1 MTSKMVGSVLTLLAT
16 LFSADNAG
24 AQTYTQMQWGMN
36 KGATPYPFGANINGT
51 WRDLGTVSAAGVWS
65 IPSSNSSFTP
75 AGTGAVT
82 TTVQD
87 KLRQTVSVIDFGADP
102 TGVADSAPA
111 FRNAI
116 KSDRDIIVPPGTYT
130 LRTTQSISNYCSL
143 NLVCAVNDPAVL
155 VENQSNFRI
164 SGYGATINVASSIA
178 YSAAFLFL
186 KANNYVVE
194 GFELNGSRSGMLPTQ
209 QNAGFALISNVD
221 WTIRDINFAS
231 GFDDLGSP
239 FVGDWLVNGHV
250 INNRLTNAGQCA
262 DFGYAW
268 NIDIVAN
275 YSVGAS
281 SSGTQAGPK
290 CWSFINDPLNINTN
304 NTGYPITQNEN
315 INLLTNYV
323 TNFNSGAYISAGR
336 GYFLSGNTWENN
348 PGALPA
354 VKGIGVY
361 IDYKAGG
368 VFPSVG
374 FPVQDVIINGDKF
387 FSNGS
392 TVAGAGV
399 LIDPSAITN
408 PSDSIKNIS
417 ISNSAFNDNA
427 NIGIYTISTAQA
439 SNFYVAG
446 NTFSGAAQTTSVNN
460 NTWSLN
466 TQFTGDNGGKYV
478 TSSNPIFQI
487 TNGGSDGGIEF
498 DNYSAANKWNWNVS
512 NATGNF
518 YLLDKTNTKFPFV
531 VNPNINTTL
540 TLASTGANVSNSV
553 TIGAAA
559 GATGALG
566 LSGTTSGTVTVKPQD
581 AAGTYNFN
589 LPTTAG
595 TSTYLLTSAGGG
607 TSPMT
612 WTSPTT
618 TINGTSCTLGSTCT
632 VPATSVF
639 PETVSGTVTSG
650 GIPYFNS
657 STQMSSSALLAQ
669 YQLVVGGGAGAAPA
683 TLGATGAAGQVLRS
697 GGAAANPSWS
707 TATFPSTATSAGT
720 ILRAD
725 GTNWAASTATYPNTT
740 AAGTLLTSATA
751 NTVTA
756 SATPTLG
763 VAGSTVGSLSFANA
777 TSGSITLQPTTGALG
792 SAVAT
797 LPANT
802 GTIAELNLAQTFTAT
817 QTVPLLY
824 TTNTNA
830 GSDAII
836 VQTNQPATSVWQ
848 QNVSN
853 SNGNWYMWDSTN
865 GKFPLVLGFNSTS
878 ALTVSSNGVNS
889 STRFIVTA
897 NLPTI
902 SACGTTPPAATAGSS
917 NNAGQFTLGTGTPT
931 ACTVT
936 FNSAYPTYAYCT
948 VTPASNYTGTYY
960 ISAQSKT
967 AFTVTLGTGTSSAVF
982 NYTCFG
988 N

>member
-1 MTSKMVGSVLTLLAT
+1 MTNRMVGSVLTLVTL
-16 LFSADNAG
+16 LFSAGAVV

-36 KGATPYPFGANINGT
+36 KGATPYTFGANINGT
-51 WRDLGTVSAAGVWS
+51 WRDLGTVTAGGVWS
-65 IPSSNSSFTP
+65 IPSSNISFTP

-116 KSDRDIIVPPGTYT
+116 KSDRNIIIPPGTYT
-130 LRTTQSISNYCSL
+130 LRTTQSLSGYCSL
-143 NLVCAVNDPAVL
+143 NLVCAINDPAVL
-155 VENQSNFRI
+155 IQDQSNFSI
-164 SGYGATINVASSIA
+164 SGYGATINVASNIA

-186 KANNYVVE
+186 KTNNYVVE
-194 GFELNGSRSGMLPTQ
+194 GFELNGSRAGMLPTQ
-209 QNAGFALISNVD
+209 QNAGFALMSNVD
-221 WTIRDINFAS
+221 WTIRNINFAS

-239 FVGDWLVNGHV
+239 FVGDWLVNGHI
-250 INNRLTNAGQCA
+250 INNRLTNPGQCA
-262 DFGYAW
+262 DFGYSW
-268 NIDIVAN
+268 NLNIVEN

-281 SSGTQAGPK
+281 SSGTQTGPK

-315 INLLTNYV
+315 INLVNNYV
-323 TNFNSGAYISAGR
+323 TNFNSGAFIAAGKK
-336 GYFLSGNTWENN
+336 YFLSGNTWDANLGAT
-348 PGALPA
+348 PG
-354 VKGIGVY
+354 VKGNGVFIY
-361 IDYKAGG
+361 YSPSGA
-368 VFPSVG
+368 FPSVG
-374 FPVQDVIINGDKF
+374 FPPQDITISGDRF
-387 FSNGS
+387 TNNGS
-392 TVAGAGV
+392 VVAGAGV
-399 LIDPSAITN
+399 LIDPSNITN
-408 PSDSIKNIS
+408 SDEIKNIT
-417 ISNSAFNDNA
+417 IVNSRFDNNA
-427 NIGIYTISTAQA
+427 NTAIWTTATAHASSFYT
-439 SNFYVAG
+439 AG
-446 NTFSGAAQTTSVNN
+446 NIYSGVAQTTNIDS
-460 NTWSLN
+460 NTWALN

-487 TNGGSDGGIEF
+487 TNGGSDGGVEF
-498 DNYSAANKWNWNVS
+498 DNYSATNKWKWNVS
-512 NATGNF
+512 NASGNF
-518 YLLDKTNTKFPFV
+518 YLLDKTNTKFPFI

-559 GATGALG
+559 GVTGALG
-566 LSGTTSGTVTVKPQD
+566 LSGTTSGTVTIKPQD

-595 TSTYLLTSAGGG
+595 TSSYLLTSAGGG

-632 VPATSVF
+632 VAATSVF

-650 GIPYFNS
+650 GVPYFNS
-657 STQMSSSALLAQ
+657 TTQMSSSALLAQ

-683 TLGATGAAGQVLRS
+683 TLGATGSAGQVLRS

-751 NTVTA
+751 NAVTA

-777 TSGSITLQPTTGALG
+777 TSGSVTLQPTTGALG

-830 GSDAII
+830 GSDAVI

-853 SNGNWYMWDSTN
+853 SNGSWYMWDSTN

-878 ALTVSSNGVNS
+878 ALTVNSNGVNS

-948 VTPASNYTGTYY
+948 VSPASNYTGTYY
-960 ISAQSKT
+960 ISAQSRT